1 MKEHFICVHEG
12 LMTHKEIKDKFNVHE
27 GKKPFK
33 CSHCEE
39 GFTLIKGLQ
48 EHFESL
54 HEGEYI
60 FIQLFILQ

>member
-1 MKEHFICVHEG
+1 MKEHFICVYEG
-12 LMTHKEIKDKFNVHE
+12 LITHKEIKDKFNVHE

-33 CSHCEE
+33 RSHRFEE

-54 HEGEYI
+54 HEGE
-60 FIQLFILQ
+60 